1 METIQHHQ
9 HSPDKTTLEYTM
21 KLLLFTMLAFILIA
35 VNNTSTA
42 SRATPSVVRYD
53 RYLLVSTSPQQPPL
67 EQLTALS
74 VPPGFH
80 PTVGEALQYLLRDSG
95 WSLCLADAR
104 RAQLYG
110 LPLPISQYHTGPQ
123 RLKAA
128 LQLLAGPA
136 WRITTDENRREVC
149 FASDH
154 SLPPTVAYRHPVS
167 LRPLGPLTAPFFLAG
182 TVQRGDIRLVVIV
195 PPEAL
200 YLHQVV
206 WLRIGEQ
213 WHDWRLER
221 FDERRAVFRHGKRQL
236 TLKMAE

>member
-1 METIQHHQ
+1 
-9 HSPDKTTLEYTM
+9 M
-21 KLLLFTMLAFILIA
+21 KRLLPALLLFIFNGVA
-35 VNNTSTA
+35 A
-42 SRATPSVVRYD
+42 SPVTPFVVRYD
-53 RYLLVSTSPQQPPL
+53 RYLLVSTSPQHPPL

-110 LPLPISQYHTGPQ
+110 LPLPLSQYHTGPL

-136 WRITTDENRREVC
+136 WRITADENRREIC
-149 FASDH
+149 FTGNN

-167 LRPLGPLTAPFFLAG
+167 LRPLGPLTAPFFFAG
-182 TVQRGDIRLVVIV
+182 TVQRGDIRLAVIV
-195 PPEAL
+195 PPEAV

-206 WLRIGEQ
+206 WMRRGEQ
-213 WHDWRLER
+213 WHGWRLER
-221 FDERRAVFRHGKRQL
+221 LDEYRAVFRHGKRQL
-236 TLKMAE
+236 ALKMPE

>member
-1 METIQHHQ
+1 
-9 HSPDKTTLEYTM
+9 M
-21 KLLLFTMLAFILIA
+21 KRLLPALLLFIFNGVA
-35 VNNTSTA
+35 A
-42 SRATPSVVRYD
+42 SPAMPEVVRYD

-104 RAQLYG
+104 RAQLYS
-110 LPLPISQYHTGPQ
+110 LPLPLSQYNTGPQ

-128 LQLLAGPA
+128 RHLRVGPA
-136 WRITTDENRREVC
+136 GRITPDENRREIC
-149 FASDH
+149 FSSDH
-154 SLPPTVAYRHPVS
+154 SLPPTGAYRHPAS
-167 LRPLGPLTAPFFLAG
+167 LRPLGPLMAPFFLAG
-182 TVQRGDIRLVVIV
+182 TVQRGDIRLAVIV
-195 PPEAL
+195 PPEAV

-206 WLRIGEQ
+206 WLRSGEQ
-213 WHDWRLER
+213 WHSWRLER

-236 TLKMAE
+236 TLKMLE

>member
-1 METIQHHQ
+1 
-9 HSPDKTTLEYTM
+9 M
-21 KLLLFTMLAFILIA
+21 KRLLIALLLFIFNGVAA
-35 VNNTSTA
+35 A
-42 SRATPSVVRYD
+42 SPATPEVVRYD
-53 RYLLVSTSPQQPPL
+53 RYLLVSTSPQQPLL
-67 EQLTALS
+67 EQLTTLS

-104 RAQLYG
+104 RMQLYG
-110 LPLPISQYHTGPQ
+110 LPLPLSQYNTGLL

-136 WRITTDENRREVC
+136 WRITTDESRREVC

-182 TVQRGDIRLVVIV
+182 NVQRGDIRLAVIV
-195 PPEAL
+195 PPEAS

-206 WLRIGEQ
+206 WLRRGEQ
-213 WHDWRLER
+213 WRGWRLER
-221 FDERRAVFRHGKRQL
+221 FDEHGAVFRHGKRQL
-236 TLKMAE
+236 ALKMPE

>member
-1 METIQHHQ
+1 
-9 HSPDKTTLEYTM
+9 M

>member
-1 METIQHHQ
+1 
-9 HSPDKTTLEYTM
+9 M
-21 KLLLFTMLAFILIA
+21 KQLLAILILFA
-35 VNNTSTA
+35 FNGVAAA
-42 SRATPSVVRYD
+42 SPATPEVVRYD

-95 WSLCLADAR
+95 WSLCLADA
-104 RAQLYG
+104 LYG
-110 LPLPISQYHTGPQ
+110 LPLPISKYHTGPL
-123 RLKAA
+123 RLKVA

-136 WRITTDENRREVC
+136 WRMTTDENRREVC
-149 FASDH
+149 FTSDR

-182 TVQRGDIRLVVIV
+182 TVQRGNLRLAVIV
-195 PPEAL
+195 PPEAV

-206 WLRIGEQ
+206 WLRKGEQ
-213 WHDWRLER
+213 WHGWRLER
-221 FDERRAVFRHGKRQL
+221 FDEHRAVFRHGKRQL
-236 TLKMAE
+236 TLKMPE

>member
-1 METIQHHQ
+1 
-9 HSPDKTTLEYTM
+9 M
-21 KLLLFTMLAFILIA
+21 KLLLVTMLAFILIA

-42 SRATPSVVRYD
+42 SSATPFVVRYD

-67 EQLTALS
+67 EQLISLS

-110 LPLPISQYHTGPQ
+110 LPLPLSQYHTGPL
-123 RLKAA
+123 RLRTA

-136 WRITTDENRREVC
+136 WRTTTDENRREVC

-154 SLPPTVAYRHPVS
+154 SLPPTVVYRHPVS

-213 WHDWRLER
+213 WHGWRLER

-236 TLKMAE
+236 TLKIPE

>member
-1 METIQHHQ
+1 KSTVE
-9 HSPDKTTLEYTM
+9 DAM
-21 KLLLFTMLAFILIA
+21 KRLLTALLLFIFNGVAA
-35 VNNTSTA
+35 A
-42 SRATPSVVRYD
+42 SPATPEVVRYD
-53 RYLLVSTSPQQPPL
+53 RYLLVNTSPQQPLL
-67 EQLTALS
+67 EQLTTLS

-110 LPLPISQYHTGPQ
+110 LPCQYNTGPL

-136 WRITTDENRREVC
+136 WRMTTDENRREIC
-149 FASDH
+149 FASDN

-182 TVQRGDIRLVVIV
+182 TLQHGDIRLAVIV
-195 PPEAL
+195 PPDAV

-206 WLRIGEQ
+206 WLRREEQ
-213 WHDWRLER
+213 WHGWRLER
-221 FDERRAVFRHGKRQL
+221 IDERRAIFRHGKRQL
-236 TLKMAE
+236 TLKMPE

>member
-1 METIQHHQ
+1 
-9 HSPDKTTLEYTM
+9 M
-21 KLLLFTMLAFILIA
+21 KRLLIALLLFIFNGVAA
-35 VNNTSTA
+35 A
-42 SRATPSVVRYD
+42 SPDTPEVVRYD

-67 EQLTALS
+67 KQLTALS

-110 LPLPISQYHTGPQ
+110 LPLPLSQYHTGPL

-128 LQLLAGPA
+128 LQLLAGPV

-154 SLPPTVAYRHPVS
+154 SLPPTMAYRHPMV

-182 TVQRGDIRLVVIV
+182 TIQRGDIRLAVIV
-195 PPEAL
+195 PPEAV

-206 WLRIGEQ
+206 WLRRGEL
-213 WHDWRLER
+213 WHGWRLAR
-221 FDERRAVFRHGKRQL
+221 FDERGAVFRHGKRQL
-236 TLKMAE
+236 TLKVPE

>member
-1 METIQHHQ
+1 
-9 HSPDKTTLEYTM
+9 M
-21 KLLLFTMLAFILIA
+21 KRLLAILILFA
-35 VNNTSTA
+35 FNGVAA
-42 SRATPSVVRYD
+42 SPATPEVVRYD

-67 EQLTALS
+67 EQLTTLFI
-74 VPPGFH
+74 PPGFH

-110 LPLPISQYHTGPQ
+110 LPLPLSQYHTGPL
-123 RLKAA
+123 RLKTA
-128 LQLLAGPA
+128 LQLLAGPV
-136 WRITTDENRREVC
+136 WRMSADENRREIC
-149 FASDH
+149 FASDS

-182 TVQRGDIRLVVIV
+182 TVQRGDIRLAVIV
-195 PPEAL
+195 PPETV

-206 WLRIGEQ
+206 WLRSGEQ
-213 WHDWRLER
+213 WRSWRLER

-236 TLKMAE
+236 TLQMPE

>member
-1 METIQHHQ
+1 MKRLLPALLPFIFNGVAAA
-9 HSPDKTTLEYTM
+9 SP
-21 KLLLFTMLAFILIA
+21 
-35 VNNTSTA
+35 
-42 SRATPSVVRYD
+42 ATPFVVRYD
-53 RYLLVSTSPQQPPL
+53 RYLLVSTSAQQPPL
-67 EQLTALS
+67 EQLTALA

-110 LPLPISQYHTGPQ
+110 LPLPLSQYRIGPL

-136 WRITTDENRREVC
+136 WRMTTDENRREVC

-154 SLPPTVAYRHPVS
+154 SIPPTVAYRHPVS

-182 TVQRGDIRLVVIV
+182 IMLRGDIRLAVIV

-206 WLRIGEQ
+206 WLRIEEQ
-213 WHDWRLER
+213 WHGWRLER

-236 TLKMAE
+236 TLKVPE

>member
-1 METIQHHQ
+1 
-9 HSPDKTTLEYTM
+9 M

-67 EQLTALS
+67 EQLTATA

-80 PTVGEALQYLLRDSG
+80 PTVGETLQYLLRDSG

-110 LPLPISQYHTGPQ
+110 LPLPLSQYNTGPL

-128 LQLLAGPA
+128 LQLLVGPA

-154 SLPPTVAYRHPVS
+154 SLPRRWLTVIPCPS
-167 LRPLGPLTAPFFLAG
+167 
-182 TVQRGDIRLVVIV
+182 
-195 PPEAL
+195 AL
-200 YLHQVV
+200 
-206 WLRIGEQ
+206 WGR
-213 WHDWRLER
+213 
-221 FDERRAVFRHGKRQL
+221 
-236 TLKMAE
+236 

>member
-1 METIQHHQ
+1 
-9 HSPDKTTLEYTM
+9 M
-21 KLLLFTMLAFILIA
+21 KRLLTALLLFIFNGVAA
-35 VNNTSTA
+35 A
-42 SRATPSVVRYD
+42 SPATPEVVRYD
-53 RYLLVSTSPQQPPL
+53 RYLLVNTSPQQPLL
-67 EQLTALS
+67 EQLTTLS

-110 LPLPISQYHTGPQ
+110 LPLPLSQYNTGPL

-136 WRITTDENRREVC
+136 WRMTTDENRREIC
-149 FASDH
+149 FASDN
-154 SLPPTVAYRHPVS
+154 SLPPTVAYRHPVF

-182 TVQRGDIRLVVIV
+182 TLQRGDSAAGCCL
-195 PPEAL
+195 PPSGGMAA
-200 YLHQVV
+200 QG
-206 WLRIGEQ
+206 RQ

-221 FDERRAVFRHGKRQL
+221 IDERRAIFRHGKRQL
-236 TLKMAE
+236 TLKMPE

>member
-1 METIQHHQ
+1 
-9 HSPDKTTLEYTM
+9 M
-21 KLLLFTMLAFILIA
+21 KRLLIALLLFIFNGVA
-35 VNNTSTA
+35 TA
-42 SRATPSVVRYD
+42 SPVTPEVVRYD

-110 LPLPISQYHTGPQ
+110 LPLPLSQYHTAPL

-128 LQLLAGPA
+128 LQLLVGPA
-136 WRITTDENRREVC
+136 WRITTDENRREIC
-149 FASDH
+149 FSSDH
-154 SLPPTVAYRHPVS
+154 SLPPTVAYRHPAA
-167 LRPLGPLTAPFFLAG
+167 LRPLGPLMAPFFLAG
-182 TVQRGDIRLVVIV
+182 TVQRGDIRLAVIV
-195 PPEAL
+195 PPEAF

-206 WLRIGEQ
+206 WLRGGEQ
-213 WHDWRLER
+213 WHSWRLER

-236 TLKMAE
+236 TLKVPE

>member
-1 METIQHHQ
+1 
-9 HSPDKTTLEYTM
+9 M
-21 KLLLFTMLAFILIA
+21 KRLLPALLLFIFNGVA
-35 VNNTSTA
+35 TA
-42 SRATPSVVRYD
+42 SPATPEVVRYD

-95 WSLCLADAR
+95 WNLCLADAH

-110 LPLPISQYHTGPQ
+110 LPLPLSQYNTGPL

-128 LQLLAGPA
+128 LQLLVDPA

-154 SLPPTVAYRHPVS
+154 SLSQTVAYRHPVS
-167 LRPLGPLTAPFFLAG
+167 LRPLGPLTAPFFFAG
-182 TVQRGDIRLVVIV
+182 TLQRGDIHLAVIV
-195 PPEAL
+195 PPEAV

-206 WLRIGEQ
+206 WLRGGEQ
-213 WHDWRLER
+213 WRGWQLER
-221 FDERRAVFRHGKRQL
+221 FDERRAVFHHGKRQL
-236 TLKMAE
+236 TLKMPE

>member
-1 METIQHHQ
+1 
-9 HSPDKTTLEYTM
+9 M
-21 KLLLFTMLAFILIA
+21 KQLLPALLLFIFNGVT
-35 VNNTSTA
+35 TA
-42 SRATPSVVRYD
+42 SPATPEVVRYD

-67 EQLTALS
+67 EQLIALS

-95 WSLCLADAR
+95 WSLCLADAH

-110 LPLPISQYHTGPQ
+110 LPLPLSQYRIGPL

-136 WRITTDENRREVC
+136 WRIITDENRREVC

-154 SLPPTVAYRHPVS
+154 SLPQTVAYRHPVS
-167 LRPLGPLTAPFFLAG
+167 LHPLGPLTAPFFLAG
-182 TVQRGDIRLVVIV
+182 TLQRGDIRLVVIV
-195 PPEAL
+195 PPEAI

-206 WLRIGEQ
+206 WLRTDEQ
-213 WHDWRLER
+213 CAAGGWSGLMSAGRYS
-221 FDERRAVFRHGKRQL
+221 A
-236 TLKMAE
+236 TANAN

>member
-1 METIQHHQ
+1 
-9 HSPDKTTLEYTM
+9 M
-21 KLLLFTMLAFILIA
+21 KRLLIALLLLIFNGVA
-35 VNNTSTA
+35 TA
-42 SRATPSVVRYD
+42 SQGMPEVVRYD

-110 LPLPISQYHTGPQ
+110 LPLPLSQYNTGPL
-123 RLKAA
+123 RLKTA

-136 WRITTDENRREVC
+136 WRMTTDENRREVC
-149 FASDH
+149 LASDH
-154 SLPPTVAYRHPVS
+154 SLPQTVAYRHPVS
-167 LRPLGPLTAPFFLAG
+167 LHPLGPLTAPFFLAG
-182 TVQRGDIRLVVIV
+182 TLQRGDIRLVVMV
-195 PPEAL
+195 PPEAV

-206 WLRIGEQ
+206 WLRRGEQ
-213 WHDWRLER
+213 WHGWRLER
-221 FDERRAVFRHGKRQL
+221 FDEHRAIFRHGKRQL
-236 TLKMAE
+236 TLKMPE

>member
-1 METIQHHQ
+1 
-9 HSPDKTTLEYTM
+9 M
-21 KLLLFTMLAFILIA
+21 KQLLAILILLLFNG
-35 VNNTSTA
+35 VA
-42 SRATPSVVRYD
+42 SASAAMPEVVRYD

-80 PTVGEALQYLLRDSG
+80 PTVGEALQYLLRHSG

-110 LPLPISQYHTGPQ
+110 LPLPLSQYNTGPL

-128 LQLLAGPA
+128 LQLLVGPA

-154 SLPPTVAYRHPVS
+154 SLPQTVVYRHPVS
-167 LRPLGPLTAPFFLAG
+167 LRPLGPLATPFFLAG
-182 TVQRGDIRLVVIV
+182 TVQRDDIRLAVIV
-195 PPEAL
+195 PPEAV

-206 WLRIGEQ
+206 WLRKGEQ
-213 WHDWRLER
+213 WHGWRLER

-236 TLKMAE
+236 TLKVPE

>member
-1 METIQHHQ
+1 
-9 HSPDKTTLEYTM
+9 M
-21 KLLLFTMLAFILIA
+21 KQLLTALLLFIFNGVAA
-35 VNNTSTA
+35 A
-42 SRATPSVVRYD
+42 SPATPEVVRYD

-80 PTVGEALQYLLRDSG
+80 PTVGEALQYMLRDSG

-110 LPLPISQYHTGPQ
+110 LPLPLSQYNTGPL
-123 RLKAA
+123 RLNAA
-128 LQLLAGPA
+128 LQLLAGQA
-136 WRITTDENRREVC
+136 WRVITDENHREVC

-154 SLPPTVAYRHPVS
+154 SLPPTVAYRHSVS

-182 TVQRGDIRLVVIV
+182 TVQRGDIRLAVIV
-195 PPEAL
+195 PPEAV

-206 WLRIGEQ
+206 WLRGGEQ
-213 WHDWRLER
+213 WHGWRLER
-221 FDERRAVFRHGKRQL
+221 FDERRAVFHHGKHQL
-236 TLKMAE
+236 TLKMPE